1 VNFGIAFSRKD
12 IEAEIGSTL
21 SDKQLEA
28 LIFELEDAFE
38 YYFEADLLEQWKEEI
53 QSGTDPEQEIG
64 SLDQYIVEISEET
77 VGKFTFDRDKVQAAL
92 ELEISDR
99 DFVLIVDYFER
110 AFAKYFSEEC
120 ERLWADI
127 ETIVK
132 EFEE

>member
-1 VNFGIAFSRKD
+1 MIFGIAFSRKD
-12 IEAEIGSTL
+12 IEARIGSTL
-21 SDKQLEA
+21 SEKQLEA

-53 QSGTDPEQEIG
+53 QAGTDPEAEIG
-64 SLDQYIVEISEET
+64 SLEQYGVDISEET
-77 VGKFTFDRDKVQAAL
+77 VGKFTYDKAKVQAVL

-99 DFVLIVDYFER
+99 DFALIVDYFER
-110 AFAKYFSEEC
+110 AFAKYFNEEC

-132 EFEE
+132 EFEG

>member
-1 VNFGIAFSRKD
+1 MIFGIAFSRKD
-12 IEAEIGSTL
+12 IEARIGSTL
-21 SDKQLEA
+21 SEKQLEA

-53 QSGTDPEQEIG
+53 QAGTDPEAEIG
-64 SLDQYIVEISEET
+64 SLEQYGVDISEET
-77 VGKFTFDRDKVQAAL
+77 VGKFTYDKAKVQAVL

-99 DFVLIVDYFER
+99 DFALIVDYLER
-110 AFAKYFSEEC
+110 AFAKYFNEEC